1 MQFPLVGDRL
11 GRESVTGAKKL
22 RSGCDE
28 AKERFDNIVEVV
40 RILACQTKFVE
51 GKTFS
56 KFSVRQ
62 YALWNNYTDIIYCNS
77 FPFLNLT
84 ILHC

>member
-40 RILACQTKFVE
+40 RILACQTKFVRP
-51 GKTFS
+51 S
-56 KFSVRQ
+56 
-62 YALWNNYTDIIYCNS
+62 AS
-77 FPFLNLT
+77 FLSDNMHYGIT
-84 ILHC
+84 ILISFIVIVSPF